1 MKHDPARQ
9 VLAAAVA
16 AASTA
21 DAAVMRSREVLSR
34 AEIFLRQAG
43 VRHVEA
49 EEALSKA
56 LAEHGETLASA
67 IASGASPNVGGM
79 VRAARARLVDAE
91 DELTGATAAFA
102 KLKDSVQRPEEEAV
116 EAKRAVEEAVAGVV
130 AGHVDTL
137 LDDAKRAQFEYVE
150 RFAVLA
156 EIRKILHPWTSDHKA
171 VAGFVDMASFAVHR
185 HFNEGG
191 STAAAEWRQAV
202 EALSRD
208 ATMRLPV
215 PGSARLP
222 PAGSP

>member
-1 MKHDPARQ
+1 MKHDPPRQ
-9 VLAAAVA
+9 ALAAAVA

-79 VRAARARLVDAE
+79 VRAARTRLIDAE
-91 DELTGATAAFA
+91 DELAGATAAFA
-102 KLKDSVQRPEEEAV
+102 KLKDSVQGPEEEAV
-116 EAKRAVEEAVAGVV
+116 EAKRAVEQAVAGVV

-137 LDDAKRAQFEYVE
+137 LEDAKRAQFAYIE
-150 RFAVLA
+150 RCAVLN
-156 EIRKILHPWTSDHKA
+156 EVRKLLHPWTAEYKA
-171 VAGFVDMASFAVHR
+171 LDAFVGAASIAVHQ
-185 HFNEGG
+185 HVYGG
-191 STAAAEWRQAV
+191 CFLSGRRRMAE
-202 EALSRD
+202 SR
-208 ATMRLPV
+208 RGVV
-215 PGSARLP
+215 P
-222 PAGSP
+222 